1 MRIALVGNPNTGK
14 SSIFNMLTGLRQHVG
29 NFPGITVDIK
39 QGKFETE
46 TQLIELVDLPGTYS
60 IYPRSE
66 DERVVYRS
74 LTEDGNA
81 FYPDAILAVIDA
93 SNLERNLLL
102 ASQVYDLGLPTLFV
116 LNMNDVAQRRGI
128 KINTDVLRAAFPE
141 AQFVEANPRVG
152 LGKTRILDALNS
164 IGKRSAT
171 SAVSICEMDDI
182 ESQEKETISRY
193 ATIRKIVSKAEIRQ
207 ETSQFKSKWDKIL
220 IHPVFGYLIFGAIL
234 LIIFQFIYAFANYP
248 MDLIDRLF
256 SSLSFWLSSVLPE
269 GAFTDLITQGIV
281 PGIGGVVIFIPQIAL
296 LFFFISILEETG
308 YLARVVFIMDR
319 LMRPLGLNGKSV
331 VPMMSSVACAIPGV
345 MAARTISD
353 RKERLI
359 TILIAP
365 LMSCSARIPV
375 YTLLIALVIPKQT
388 IFGFMNVQ
396 GLVLLGLY
404 LLGTVMAL
412 LIAFVLKLLI
422 KSNEKGF
429 LLLELPEY
437 KAPRWGNIGLVV
449 WEKVRIFVWDAGKII
464 LAISIIL
471 WAMANYGPSDRIS
484 SARMAAIA
492 QAEKNALNEQ
502 ETEKLISSVEME
514 NSYIGIMGK
523 SIEPVIK
530 PLGYDWKIGIALIT
544 SFAAREVF
552 VGSMA
557 TIYAVED
564 DGGEQIGLTE
574 KLKRET
580 DRNGDKVYTLATGV
594 SLMVF
599 YAFAMMC
606 MATLAVV
613 KRETKSWK
621 WPLIQVGYMGVLA
634 YLGAF
639 IAYQSLI

>member
-29 NFPGITVDIK
+29 NFPGITVDLK

-46 TQLIELVDLPGTYS
+46 TQQIDLIDLPGTYS

-74 LTEDGNA
+74 LTEDGNE
-81 FYPDAILAVIDA
+81 FFPDAILAVIDA

-102 ASQVYDLGLPTLFV
+102 ASQVYDLGLPTIFV
-116 LNMNDVAQRRGI
+116 LNMNDVAQRRGV
-128 KINTDVLRAAFPE
+128 KINTEVLREAFPE
-141 AQFVEANPRVG
+141 AQIVEANPRVG
-152 LGKTRILDALNS
+152 LGKSRIIDAINNLGS
-164 IGKRSAT
+164 RRDSTAT
-171 SAVSICEMDDI
+171 ICEMEDTD
-182 ESQEKETISRY
+182 SQEEETISRY

-207 ETSQFKSKWDKIL
+207 EVSPYKNKWDKLL

-248 MDLIDRLF
+248 MDLIDGLF
-256 SSLSFWLSSVLPE
+256 SSMSFWLSSVLPE
-269 GAFTDLITQGIV
+269 GAFTDLLTQGIV
-281 PGIGGVVIFIPQIAL
+281 PGIGGIVIFIPQIAL
-296 LFFFISILEETG
+296 LFFFISILEDTG

-375 YTLLIALVIPKQT
+375 YTLLIALVIPEKT
-388 IFGFMNVQ
+388 VLGFMNVQ

-412 LIAFVLKLLI
+412 IIALILKFLI

-437 KAPRWGNIGLVV
+437 KSPRWGNIGLVV
-449 WEKVRIFVWDAGKII
+449 LEKVRVFVWDAGKII

-484 SARMAAIA
+484 NAKEEAIV
-492 QAEKNALNEQ
+492 QAEKKGLNER

-564 DGGEQIGLTE
+564 DGGEQVGLTE
-574 KLKRET
+574 KLRRET
-580 DRNGDKVYTLATGV
+580 DSNGDKVYNLATGV

-621 WPLIQVGYMGVLA
+621 WPLVQLGYMGVLA

-639 IAYQSLI
+639 IAYQALI

>member
-102 ASQVYDLGLPTLFV
+102 ASQVYDLGLPTVFV

-171 SAVSICEMDDI
+171 CAVSICEMDDI

-248 MDLIDRLF
+248 MDLIDGLF